1 MRRKNERKVNRAV
14 QFLPFSGLKGYELL
28 LREAERIKEPQR
40 ELSED
45 RAAFLDTVICRINKG
60 DAVEIAYYNV
70 DSYKIISGEIGEI
83 DMISKV
89 IKIGNLTIA
98 FKNIWEIQ
106 PYITGKVPDILS

>member
-28 LREAERIKEPQR
+28 LREAERIK
-40 ELSED
+40 LSED
-45 RAAFLDTVICRINKG
+45 RAAFLDTVICRIKKG

-106 PYITGKVPDILS
+106 PYIN